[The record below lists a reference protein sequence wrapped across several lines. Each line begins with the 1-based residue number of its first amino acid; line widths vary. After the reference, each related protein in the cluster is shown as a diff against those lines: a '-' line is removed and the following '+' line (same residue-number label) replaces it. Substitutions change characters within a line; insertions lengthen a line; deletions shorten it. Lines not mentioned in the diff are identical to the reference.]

1 MFNLHD
7 FVIKTLSKMKSRLD
21 EYQVRAYALTWYS
34 KSVLTDE
41 DMLTIDSWY
50 SAEETETT
58 NEDIENSN
66 SDFAEDVT
74 LDTEKEN

>member
-1 MFNLHD
+1 MMFNLHD

-21 EYQVRAYALTWYS
+21 EYQVRAYALSWYS

-50 SAEETETT
+50 SAD
-58 NEDIENSN
+58 EDTENSN

>member
-7 FVIKTLSKMKSRLD
+7 FVIRTLSKMKNRLD

-50 SAEETETT
+50 ATDEVKEQTEETPTVE
-58 NEDIENSN
+58 EGE
-66 SDFAEDVT
+66 
-74 LDTEKEN
+74 

>member
-7 FVIKTLSKMKSRLD
+7 FVIRTLSKMKNRLD

-50 SAEETETT
+50 SVDEVTEEP
-58 NEDIENSN
+58 NEDEE
-66 SDFAEDVT
+66 AGE
-74 LDTEKEN
+74 

>member
-21 EYQVRAYALTWYS
+21 EYQVRSYALTWYS

-50 SAEETETT
+50 ATDEVKEQTEETLTVE
-58 NEDIENSN
+58 EGE
-66 SDFAEDVT
+66 
-74 LDTEKEN
+74 

>member
-7 FVIKTLSKMKSRLD
+7 FVLRTLSTMRNRLD
-21 EYQVRAYALTWYS
+21 EYQVRAYALSWYS

-50 SAEETETT
+50 TTEAEETVT
-58 NEDIENSN
+58 EN
-66 SDFAEDVT
+66 VT
-74 LDTEKEN
+74 GQEEGE

>member
-7 FVIKTLSKMKSRLD
+7 FVIKTLSTMRNRLD

-41 DMLTIDSWY
+41 DMNTIDSWY
-50 SAEETETT
+50 SAEEVTEEP
-58 NEDIENSN
+58 NED
-66 SDFAEDVT
+66 
-74 LDTEKEN
+74 EKAGE

>member
-7 FVIKTLSKMKSRLD
+7 FVLRTLSTMKSRLD

-50 SAEETETT
+50 SVDEVKEEQTEETPTVE
-58 NEDIENSN
+58 EGE
-66 SDFAEDVT
+66 
-74 LDTEKEN
+74 

>member
-41 DMLTIDSWY
+41 DMNTIDSWY
-50 SAEETETT
+50 ATDEVKEQTEETPTVE
-58 NEDIENSN
+58 EGE
-66 SDFAEDVT
+66 
-74 LDTEKEN
+74 

>member
-21 EYQVRAYALTWYS
+21 EYQVRAYALSWYS

-50 SAEETETT
+50 SAETEET
-58 NEDIENSN
+58 
-66 SDFAEDVT
+66 VT
-74 LDTEKEN
+74 DNVTEQEEGE